1 MNNMTCIRLGRA
13 GLVLVLVLVAVLS
26 GCAGKRAPDWQMNA
40 SSLADRAALAWLE
53 GNTRIEDAEYRR
65 ALSEVSR
72 SGQPALV
79 LRLALVRCAARV
91 ASLEDVPCPSP
102 DQIARDGTPHEQAYA
117 RYLSGQAQIADAA
130 LLPAAHRG
138 MVDTGAGAA
147 DLARI
152 ENPQSRL
159 IAAGVLFRQG
169 RADPQVMA
177 QAIDAASAQGW
188 RRPLLAWLRV
198 AQERARAAGAT
209 DEVQALQRRIDIV
222 APATQP

>member
-1 MNNMTCIRLGRA
+1 M
-13 GLVLVLVLVAVLS
+13 GLVLAAVLA
-26 GCAGKRAPDWQMNA
+26 GCAGQRAPDWQMNA
-40 SSLADRAALAWLE
+40 SSSANRAALAWLE

-65 ALSEVSR
+65 ALNEVSR
-72 SGQPALV
+72 SGRPALV

-91 ASLEDVPCPSP
+91 ATLEDAPCPGA
-102 DQIARDGTPHEQAYA
+102 DEAARDGTPQEQAYA
-117 RYLSGQAQIADAA
+117 RYLSGQSQPADAA
-130 LLPAAHRG
+130 LLPQAHRR
-138 MVDTGAGAA
+138 MVESGAGAS
-147 DLARI
+147 DLART
-152 ENPQSRL
+152 EDPQSRL

-177 QAIDAASAQGW
+177 MAIDTASAQGW

-222 APATQP
+222 APAMQP